1 MVLAWGNLHE
11 VFVMFGVVVVILRF
25 RASVPCYRHSTL
37 VSQAREGLHQLW
49 ALPWLL
55 SVALLLPGFFL
66 RVLRRALRF
75 WAGVFYPQAFFCLE
89 LLPHILARFCDSDVG
104 RNTPSRILLCAC
116 PHKVVPSGWHMDLNY
131 SYCRYK
137 TNGLPI
143 AQSATKYRVTK
154 LLNMFQP
161 TYASLKTMKALWTRC
176 LKLLQWNCFLSI
188 HQS

>member
-11 VFVMFGVVVVILRF
+11 VFVMFVVVVVILRF

-104 RNTPSRILLCAC
+104 RNTPSRILVCAC
-116 PHKVVPSGWHMDLNY
+116 AHKVVPSGWRIVLNY
-131 SYCRYK
+131 SYRYK
-137 TNGLPI
+137 TIGLPI
-143 AQSATKYRVTK
+143 APVSH
-154 LLNMFQP
+154 
-161 TYASLKTMKALWTRC
+161 KA
-176 LKLLQWNCFLSI
+176 
-188 HQS
+188 

>member
-1 MVLAWGNLHE
+1 MVLAWGNHQE
-11 VFVMFGVVVVILRF
+11 VFVMLLLVVVLPHWRLLRF
-25 RASVPCYRHSTL
+25 WAAFPCHQHSTL
-37 VSQAREGLHQLW
+37 ASRAHKGLHQLW

-116 PHKVVPSGWHMDLNY
+116 PHKVVLSGWHMVLNY

-137 TNGLPI
+137 TIGLRI
-143 AQSATKYRVTK
+143 APVSHEV
-154 LLNMFQP
+154 
-161 TYASLKTMKALWTRC
+161 
-176 LKLLQWNCFLSI
+176 LS
-188 HQS
+188 H